1 MTKRLVTI
9 QDLSCIGRCS
19 LAVAMSIVPAMGVET
34 AVLPT
39 AILSTHTAFESF
51 TFHDFT
57 PEAEKIMLKWKELGM
72 RFDSIYIGYLG
83 SLQLIDLARRFLQL
97 FGGEGTQVIL
107 DPAFG
112 DFGRLYTGFTAEY
125 VQGIRALCR
134 EADVILPNVTEA
146 CFLMN
151 LPFGEGAATGELLRA
166 HADALLEGRLKN
178 VLVTSCPFSDGR
190 TGLLCAGE
198 TAFSYSHE
206 QLPLLCHGSGD
217 LFASVFS
224 GLATLGWELER
235 AARLAADFTLDCVRH
250 SMHCP
255 DHRWYG
261 VDYEA
266 MIPSLIQRLHSQK
279 EQA

>member
-19 LAVAMSIVPAMGVET
+19 LSVAMSIVPAMGVET

-57 PEAEKIMLKWKELGM
+57 PEAERIMYKWKELGM
-72 RFDSIYIGYLG
+72 RFDTIYIGYLG
-83 SLQLIDLARRFLQL
+83 SLQLIDLARRFLDL
-97 FGGEGTQVIL
+97 FREEDTQVIL

-134 EADVILPNVTEA
+134 EADIILPNVTEA
-146 CFLMN
+146 CFLLE
-151 LPFGEGAATGELLRA
+151 LPFGEGEATAALLRERA
-166 HADALLEGRLKN
+166 GALLEGRLKS
-178 VLVTSCPFSDGR
+178 VLVTSCPFADDR
-190 TGLLCAGE
+190 IGLLCAGE

-217 LFASVFS
+217 LFASVFA
-224 GLATLGWELER
+224 GLSTLGWSVER

-250 SMHCP
+250 SMQCA

-266 MIPSLIQRLHSQK
+266 MIPSLIQRLHSQEK
-279 EQA
+279 NT

>member
-19 LAVAMSIVPAMGVET
+19 LAVAMSVVPAMGVET

-39 AILSTHTAFESF
+39 AILSTHTAFDAF

-57 PEAEKIMLKWKELGM
+57 PEAEKIMHLWKSLDM
-72 RFDSIYIGYLG
+72 RFDTIYIGYLG
-83 SLQLIDLARRFLQL
+83 SLQLVDLTRRFLSL
-97 FGGEGTQVIL
+97 FRGDDTQVIL

-112 DFGRLYTGFTAEY
+112 DHGKLYTGFDMAY
-125 VQGIRALCR
+125 VRAIRALCR
-134 EADVILPNVTEA
+134 EADIILPNVTEA
-146 CFLMN
+146 CFL
-151 LPFGEGAATGELLRA
+151 LDIPFGEGVETTALLRKNA
-166 HADALLEGRLKN
+166 AALLDGHLRN
-178 VLVTSCPFSDGR
+178 VLVTSCRFDHAH

-198 TAFSYSHE
+198 NAFDYPHE
-206 QLPLLCHGSGD
+206 QLPLACHGSGD

-224 GLATLGWELER
+224 GMMTLGRSVESS
-235 AARLAADFTLDCVRH
+235 ARLAADFTCDCVRH
-250 SMHCP
+250 SMHCD

-266 MIPSLIQRLHSQK
+266 MIPQLVRRLYG
-279 EQA
+279 